1 MKNDTR
7 ERLIE
12 AARNLFLKQG
22 YAGTGIAQIL
32 QEADAGSGS
41 LYYFFPTKEDLL
53 LAVLEWYKA
62 NLIPEVVQ
70 PVFDRVSDPIERIFG
85 ILAGYRRLLVATQCE
100 YGCPI
105 GNLALEL
112 ANSHPQAARLLAE
125 NFTGW
130 RQVVEQCL
138 ADAAGRLPSSVDRAQ
153 LATHVLVT
161 MEGAVMLS
169 RTYKDL
175 EPYDSAVSQLRDHFD
190 RLIADGT
197 QWRPPPQQARRAP
210 RNRRKQT

>member
-7 ERLIE
+7 DRLIE

-22 YAGTGIAQIL
+22 YASTGIAQIL

-62 NLIPEVVQ
+62 NLLPMVVQ

-85 ILAGYRRLLVATQCE
+85 ILAGYRRALEMTNCE

-112 ANSHPQAARLLAE
+112 ANSHPQAAKLLAE

-130 RQVVEQCL
+130 RKVIEQCL
-138 ADAAGRLPSSVDRAQ
+138 AEAAGRLPADLNRDQ
-153 LATHVLVT
+153 LATHILVT
-161 MEGAVMLS
+161 MEGAVMLA
-169 RTYKDL
+169 RTYKDMS
-175 EPYDSAVSQLRDHFD
+175 PYDSAVTQLRDHFD
-190 RLIADGT
+190 RLFADAT
-197 QWRPPPQQARRAP
+197 QWQPPPRGRTKSKSSAKP
-210 RNRRKQT
+210 K